1 MGRAVSRGAG
11 FSSELLPGGMFKE
24 EVAVAIDS
32 LTVLHRHLPTRA
44 PGLVFEWGLPR
55 QTELGAAWELAMRLE
70 TLGGIA
76 PLK

>member
-1 MGRAVSRGAG
+1 
-11 FSSELLPGGMFKE
+11 MFKE

-32 LTVLHRHLPTRA
+32 LTVLHGHLPTRT
-44 PGLVFEWGLPR
+44 PGPVFEWGLLR
-55 QTELGAAWELAMRLE
+55 QTELGAAWDLAKRLE